1 MTEEQRSE
9 LMTLAAQMALCQNM
23 PPHCI
28 GDWDMPAPKSGKA
41 CREIA
46 RVSQAAHDQC
56 RAWSRRIMALV
67 DAKRQCPDCGGVEFE
82 TFNSER
88 DKCVGCETLVDCE

>member
-28 GDWDMPAPKSGKA
+28 GDWDMPGLKSQKVR
-41 CREIA
+41 REIS
-46 RVSQAAHDQC
+46 RVSQASHDQC
-56 RAWSRRIMALV
+56 RIWSKRIMAIV
-67 DAKRQCPDCGGVEFE
+67 DGG
-82 TFNSER
+82 
-88 DKCVGCETLVDCE
+88 K